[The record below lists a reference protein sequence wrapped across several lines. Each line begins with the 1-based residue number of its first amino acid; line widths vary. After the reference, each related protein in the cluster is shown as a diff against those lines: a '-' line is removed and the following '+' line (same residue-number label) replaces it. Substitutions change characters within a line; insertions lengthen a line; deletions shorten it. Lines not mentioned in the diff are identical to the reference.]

1 MIKLSFSLKN
11 PIVRFGLVVLF
22 LLALWKLFYN
32 NWLLGLGINDPITAC
47 IGDWSNWILLQFG
60 YASYCQQVDTN
71 VSLFLQRVT
80 IFIDGNKMVTI
91 DDSCNGL
98 ELYALLIGFVVSYG
112 KGNLSWFFSSLFLV
126 LSVLFIFFINVFRI
140 VGLALLVYYRVP
152 HFHVF
157 HKYVFAA
164 VVYLIIL
171 GMMWLWTYW
180 VNQSLLKE
188 KIVD

>member
-1 MIKLSFSLKN
+1 MN
-11 PIVRFGLVVLF
+11 PLIRFGLVVLII
-22 LLALWKLFYN
+22 LVLWKFFYN
-32 NWLLGLGINDPITAC
+32 NWLIGLGINDPITAW
-47 IGDWSNWILLQFG
+47 IGYCSSWILLKFH
-60 YASYCQQVDTN
+60 YVSYCQLVDPN

-112 KGNLSWFFSSLFLV
+112 KGKLSWFFSSSFIFLG
-126 LSVLFIFFINVFRI
+126 VLFVFFINVFRI

-152 HFHVF
+152 HFQVF
-157 HKYVFAA
+157 HKYVFAT

-180 VNQSLLKE
+180 VNLSLLK
-188 KIVD
+188 KNFD

>member
-1 MIKLSFSLKN
+1 MIKLSSSLKN
-11 PIVRFGLVVLF
+11 PIVRFGLVVLV

-32 NWLLGLGINDPITAC
+32 NWLLGLGINDPITAR
-47 IGDWSNWILLQFG
+47 IGDWSNWILLKFG
-60 YASYCQQVDTN
+60 YASYCQHVDPT

-98 ELYALLIGFVVSYG
+98 ELYALLIGFVVAYG
-112 KGNLSWFFSSLFLV
+112 KAKLSWIYPTLFIIFST
-126 LSVLFIFFINVFRI
+126 LFIFIVNVLRI
-140 VGLALLVYYRVP
+140 VGLALLVNYRVP
-152 HFHVF
+152 HFQIF

-180 VNQSLLKE
+180 VNQSVLKE
-188 KIVD
+188 KNS

>member
-1 MIKLSFSLKN
+1 MIKLGFSLKN
-11 PIVRFGLVVLF
+11 PIVRFGLVVLV
-22 LLALWKLFYN
+22 LLSLWKLFYN
-32 NWLLGLGINDPITAC
+32 NWLIGLGINDPITAW
-47 IGDWSNWILLQFG
+47 IGYWSNWILLKSG
-60 YASYCQQVDTN
+60 YASYCQQVDPH

-98 ELYALLIGFVVSYG
+98 ELYALLIGFAVSYG
-112 KGNLSWFFSSLFLV
+112 KGKLSWFFSSLFLV
-126 LSVLFIFFINVFRI
+126 LSVLLIFFINVSRV

-152 HFHVF
+152 HFQIF

-180 VNQSLLKE
+180 VNKSLLKE